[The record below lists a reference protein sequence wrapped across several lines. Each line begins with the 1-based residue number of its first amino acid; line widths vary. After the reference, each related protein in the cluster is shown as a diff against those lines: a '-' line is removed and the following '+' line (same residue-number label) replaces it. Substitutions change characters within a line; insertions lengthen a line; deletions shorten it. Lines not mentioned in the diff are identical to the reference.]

1 MGHETA
7 PEVRLNLLRGFQ
19 ARVGQRPITLVWSV
33 QRLVAFLALKDRPL
47 TRAYVAGTLW
57 PETTAIR
64 ASANLRSSLW
74 RAHRSCSFFIAASSQ
89 QLALTVGVVVDVQAA
104 VACAQRLL
112 DRSAPSND
120 KDLGA
125 PVRADLS
132 ADLLPDWY
140 DDDWVVA
147 EREQFHQLRLHALE
161 AMCDRLT
168 AAGRYGEAVDA
179 GVAAVR
185 AEPLRES
192 AHQVLV
198 KAHLAEGNRLEAVRQ
213 YERCRRLLLDELG
226 VEPSAALQTLLPTLA
241 GGGKRVHSSMRQ
253 GGGVRVR

>member
-1 MGHETA
+1 MEHETA
-7 PEVRLNLLRGFQ
+7 PEVRLSLLRGFQ
-19 ARVGQRPITLVWSV
+19 ARVDQRPITLVWSA
-33 QRLVAFLALKDRPL
+33 QRLVAFLALTDRPL
-47 TRAYVAGTLW
+47 TRAYVAGMLW

-74 RAHRSCSFFIAASSQ
+74 RAHRSCSFLIAASSQ
-89 QLALTVGVVVDVQAA
+89 QLALAVGVVVDVRAA

-112 DRSAPSND
+112 DRSAHCED
-120 KDLGA
+120 EDLGA
-125 PVRADLS
+125 SARADLS

-161 AMCDRLT
+161 TMCERLT

-179 GVAAVR
+179 GLAAVR

-192 AHQVLV
+192 AHQALV

-213 YERCRRLLLDELG
+213 YERCRCLLLDELG
-226 VEPSAALQTLLPTLA
+226 LEPSTALRTLLPTPARSGERA
-241 GGGKRVHSSMRQ
+241 G
-253 GGGVRVR
+253 